1 MSQVRLCLALLCCAS
16 LGLSEA
22 ARSAAGDAVP
32 AKRFVI
38 NLDLSPKERWAEVVD
53 TYKSNLEYILK
64 EIKMILPQALIN
76 GVSKIGEKIEDHVP
90 YPYNQEIVGIADR
103 LDGVNKGDILLANI
117 IYEITAFYKG
127 KKNSGVMA
135 CTSIVAETLNG
146 TIFHGRNL
154 DYSIVKF
161 IENMTVTLDFQK
173 EGKTSYTGTTF
184 AGFVGLL
191 TGQKPHKYTIS
202 MDERDKGRL
211 WMNALQALSDGLH
224 AVVSFHIRDAL
235 DHEDFGFDDAIVFL
249 ADKSLIAPCY
259 IIVGGVKPREGVVIT
274 RDRIALLDQ
283 WRIDSSEGRWYVL
296 ETNYDHWTTPPPDDD
311 RRDPAIHAMDAM
323 TRVKLNGPALFNI
336 LSTPPVF
343 NDHTA
348 YTVIM
353 SASHPELYTTWIRYY
368 GGS

>member
-1 MSQVRLCLALLCCAS
+1 MSWLQLCLVLLSCAS
-16 LGLSEA
+16 SIFSD
-22 ARSAAGDAVP
+22 RTTAGDAIP

-38 NLDLSPKERWAEVVD
+38 NLDLSPQDRWAEVVE
-53 TYKSNLEYILK
+53 TYKQNLEYILK
-64 EIKMILPQALIN
+64 EFKTILPQVLID
-76 GVSKIGEKIEDHVP
+76 GVSKIGEKIEDYVP
-90 YPYNQEIVGIADR
+90 YPYNQEIIGIADR
-103 LDGVNKGDILLANI
+103 LDGVNRGDILLANI
-117 IYEITAFYKG
+117 IYELTAFYKG
-127 KKNSGVMA
+127 KKERGVMA

-154 DYSIVKF
+154 DYSIVKY

-173 EGKTSYTGTTF
+173 KGITSYTGSTF

-191 TGQKPHKYTIS
+191 TGQKPYKYTIS

-235 DHEDFGFDDAIVFL
+235 DHDDFSFNEAIVFL

-259 IIVGGVKPREGVVIT
+259 IIVGGANPGEGVVIT

-283 WRIDSSEGRWYVL
+283 MRIDSSEGKWYVL
-296 ETNYDHWTTPPPDDD
+296 ETNYDHWNTPPPDDD
-311 RRDPAIHAMDAM
+311 RRDPAIRAMDTM
-323 TRVKLNGPALFNI
+323 TRAKLNGQALYNV

-343 NDHTA
+343 NSHTA
-348 YTVIM
+348 YTVVM
-353 SASHPELYTTWIRYY
+353 SAAHPEIYTTWIRYY
-368 GGS
+368 GS